1 MNRLTALPLFG
12 FLTVFGVLYVA
23 GAFEGVPVAERA
35 GGFVLGVLTVLALVA
50 GYSFARGYRG
60 DEDEDEDDPAA

>member
-12 FLTVFGVLYVA
+12 FLSVFGVLYVA
-23 GAFEGVPVAERA
+23 GAFDGVPAADRV
-35 GGFVLGVLTVLALVA
+35 GGFVLGLLAVVALVA

-60 DEDEDEDDPAA
+60 DEAGE

>member
-23 GAFEGVPVAERA
+23 GGFEGVPAADRVA
-35 GGFVLGVLTVLALVA
+35 GFVVGLATVLALVA
-50 GYSFARGYRG
+50 GYAFARGYRG
-60 DEDEDEDDPAA
+60 DDDDETV

>member
-23 GAFEGVPVAERA
+23 GAFEGVPPADRV
-35 GGFVLGVLTVLALVA
+35 GGFVLGVPAVLALVA
-50 GYSFARGYRG
+50 GFSFAKGYRG
-60 DEDEDEDDPAA
+60 DDEEST